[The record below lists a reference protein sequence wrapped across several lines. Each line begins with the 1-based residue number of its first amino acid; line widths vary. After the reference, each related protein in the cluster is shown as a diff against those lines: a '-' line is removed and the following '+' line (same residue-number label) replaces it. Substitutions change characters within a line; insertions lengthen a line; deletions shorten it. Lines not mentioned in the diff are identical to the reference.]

1 MSRSNAA
8 AINRRV
14 NVPSAK
20 LNPPAP
26 TSTSNA
32 TSASPAQQPTPSR
45 FTLPQVISV
54 IDNRLVTLERF
65 MRETQSRPAL
75 QDSAPIQYKIQE
87 TTEQEG
93 SEPVASITV
102 DHLNQLVE
110 EFNERFS
117 LFAQEISDMKDIVL
131 KLQSYTMDVNKT
143 LLEERIRVFSDLN
156 TPFDP
161 STLDANLETSSA
173 EDLQQNEQVAT
184 ADDTSSTSIDLKN
197 LIKQEF
203 SQSAEN

>member
-14 NVPSAK
+14 NIPSAK

-26 TSTSNA
+26 ISPA
-32 TSASPAQQPTPSR
+32 TSQAQQPASSK

-54 IDNRLVTLERF
+54 IDNRLVTLEKF
-65 MRETQSRPAL
+65 MHETQSRPAL
-75 QDSAPIQYKIQE
+75 QDSGPIQYNIQE
-87 TTEQEG
+87 TTSQEG
-93 SEPVASITV
+93 SITV

-110 EFNERFS
+110 EFNERFA
-117 LFAQEISDMKDIVL
+117 LFAQEISDIKDIVL

-143 LLEERIRVFSDLN
+143 LLEERIHVFSDLN
-156 TPFDP
+156 TPFEN
-161 STLDANLETSSA
+161 SRLDANLVTSSD
-173 EDLQQNEQVAT
+173 EDLQHNEQVAT
-184 ADDTSSTSIDLKN
+184 NDDKSSTSIDLKN

-203 SQSAEN
+203 SQSADN

>member
-26 TSTSNA
+26 NSTPNA
-32 TSASPAQQPTPSR
+32 VQGQQAAPTG

-54 IDNRLVTLERF
+54 IDNRLVTLEKF
-65 MRETQSRPAL
+65 MRESQSKPTA

-87 TTEQEG
+87 G
-93 SEPVASITV
+93 SEPVPSITV
-102 DHLNQLVE
+102 DHFNQLVE

-143 LLEERIRVFSDLN
+143 LLEERIQVFSDLN
-156 TPFDP
+156 AP
-161 STLDANLETSSA
+161 LDSSILETNVLTSSA
-173 EDLQQNEQVAT
+173 EDSQKNEQTLT
-184 ADDTSSTSIDLKN
+184 AEDTSSTSIDLKN

-203 SQSAEN
+203 SQTAEN